1 MAAGKEFDEKRTF
14 VHAMRYALRLDPR
27 SEVRDIEL
35 IKDEERAMEII
46 IILFRG
52 GQTVWINTTRN
63 SNGANAMEIMR
74 EVYGSGAFARM
85 KGGR

>member
-1 MAAGKEFDEKRTF
+1 MIEEKRKF
-14 VHAMRYALRLDPR
+14 IYALRDALRLDPR
-27 SEVRDIEL
+27 SGVRDIEL

-46 IILFRG
+46 IILFRFRG
-52 GQTVWINTTRN
+52 GYTARINATRN

>member
-1 MAAGKEFDEKRTF
+1 MIEEKRKF
-14 VHAMRYALRLDPR
+14 IYALRDALRLDPR
-27 SEVRDIEL
+27 SGVRDIEL

-52 GQTVWINTTRN
+52 GYTVRINTTKN

-85 KGGR
+85 R